1 MPEKK
6 KALGAVAETALEQN
20 DNKLNISVDD
30 LVFPVTP
37 FTYDGK
43 EYKEI
48 DLRKLKDITT
58 QHIERVEEALISEGK
73 ATQAMW
79 TTIRGATL
87 LAAVMNDMPF
97 DWLDNAKA
105 KDAVTI
111 RNAVFAFFI
120 DLV

>member
-1 MPEKK
+1 MPENKNVME
-6 KALGAVAETALEQN
+6 AVAETASGQN
-20 DNKLNISVDD
+20 DINLELTVDD

-48 DLRKLKDITT
+48 DLRKLKDLTT
-58 QHIERVEEALISEGK
+58 QHIERAEEALISEGK
-73 ATQAMW
+73 ATQALW

-87 LAAVMNDMPF
+87 LAAVANDMPF

-105 KDAVTI
+105 KDAITI

-120 DLV
+120 GLV

>member
-1 MPEKK
+1 MPDKK
-6 KALGAVAETALEQN
+6 NAAGAVAQTALGQN
-20 DNKLNISVDD
+20 ENNLGISVDD
-30 LVFPVTP
+30 LVFQVTP

-43 EYKEI
+43 EYKEL
-48 DLRKLKDITT
+48 DLRKLKDLTT

-87 LAAVMNDMPF
+87 LAAVANDMPF

-105 KDAVTI
+105 KDAVTV

-120 DLV
+120 GLV

>member
-1 MPEKK
+1 MPENKN
-6 KALGAVAETALEQN
+6 ATGAVAETALEQKGN
-20 DNKLNISVDD
+20 LKVSVDD
-30 LVFPVTP
+30 LIFPVTP
-37 FTYDGK
+37 FTFKGK

-58 QHIERVEEALISEGK
+58 QHVERVEDVLLSEDK

-87 LAAVMNDMPF
+87 LAAVVNDMPF

-105 KDAVTI
+105 KDVVTI

-120 DLV
+120 GLV

>member
-1 MPEKK
+1 MPDKK
-6 KALGAVAETALEQN
+6 NATGAVTETAPEQN
-20 DNKLNISVDD
+20 SNLNVSVDD
-30 LVFPVTP
+30 LIFPVTP
-37 FTYDGK
+37 FTFEGK

-73 ATQAMW
+73 ATQAIW

-87 LAAVMNDMPF
+87 LAAVANDMPF

-105 KDAVTI
+105 KDVVTI

-120 DLV
+120 GLV